1 MPKNILAVPN
11 SFSTRKHRIKCRTVR
26 SRGVQ
31 GRGAWLTVMLRGDF
45 MVHVALRRGR
55 AQQVRAEQAGEG
67 VRCLRER

>member
-11 SFSTRKHRIKCRTVR
+11 SFSTRKHKIKCSTVH

-31 GRGAWLTVMLRGDF
+31 GRGAWLTGVLRGDF
-45 MVHVALRRGR
+45 MVHVELRPGR

-67 VRCLRER
+67 VRCLKER

>member
-11 SFSTRKHRIKCRTVR
+11 SFSTRKHKIKCSTVR

-31 GRGAWLTVMLRGDF
+31 GRGAWLTGVLRGDF
-45 MVHVALRRGR
+45 MVHVELRPGR

-67 VRCLRER
+67 VRCLKER